1 MHSFDP
7 ADAVEYGILEAVL
20 LANIRWWVAKN
31 ASNNKHWYDGHYWTY
46 NSARAFTKL
55 FPYASQQQIQRA
67 LRKLEMSGIVHVGN
81 YNSNPYDHTKWYTA
95 PIAGDYDRSHLIT
108 RESIVDQPSNT
119 DINQIKTSRKRTT
132 DNPLFDVF
140 WKAYP
145 RKTNKAFAQQVF
157 GKLRVDQALLDK
169 MVLAIGQQKQSE
181 QWKNPQY
188 IPHPSTW
195 LNGERW
201 EDELTTTAKP
211 LSPAER
217 EKQRLFGR

>member
-46 NSARAFTKL
+46 NSAKAFAKM

-67 LRKLEMSGIVHVGN
+67 LKKLESSGIVHVGN
-81 YNSNPYDHTKWYTA
+81 YNSNPYDHTKWYTT
-95 PIAGDYDRSHLIT
+95 PIQGEFDRSHLIN
-108 RESIVDQPSNT
+108 RSDSSDQPSIT
-119 DINQIKTSRKRTT
+119 DSKPVVNKK
-132 DNPLFDVF
+132 DVNNPLFDTF

-145 RKTNKAFAQQVF
+145 RKTNKGFARSVF
-157 GKLRVDQALLDK
+157 AKMNVTDDLMEKMLNAIEVQKRTIWKDKDQ
-169 MVLAIGQQKQSE
+169 
-181 QWKNPQY
+181 QY

-201 EDELTTTAKP
+201 EDEIQM
-211 LSPAER
+211 PAQ
-217 EKQRLFGR
+217 QRNGLAGAI